1 MARAEG
7 SSLEQAFGLRPRR
20 FFVLGSRLIY
30 APVWVLVWEFPPERQ
45 LIAPLYSGGQSG
57 LLCSGLL
64 SVLVFVG

>member
-30 APVWVLVWEFPPERQ
+30 APVLVRVCLVYVFGISGNAARQGRVLVW
-45 LIAPLYSGGQSG
+45 
-57 LLCSGLL
+57 
-64 SVLVFVG
+64 V